1 MVSSL
6 SFSQSHYPLQTVIN
20 GDSVVILTK
29 AQADTINDIFESQK
43 KKIADA
49 RAQLKTQDSII
60 RHKDSLLKYNSGYYS
75 AYKMLREE
83 YTDMLILN
91 EHTEEWIVSRAKE
104 GAWLYYSYDSLWV
117 EAVDLSAYK
126 VIKNDVTGDIFFY
139 RADNYPEK
147 KKNDYPKRGWE
158 KEVVLPNRPKI
169 NKL

>member
-1 MVSSL
+1 VSSL

-29 AQADTINDIFESQK
+29 AQADTINEIFESQK
-43 KKIADA
+43 RKIAEV
-49 RAQLKTQDSII
+49 RAQLKTQDSIA

-104 GAWLYYSYDSLWV
+104 GAWLYYSYDSNWI
-117 EAVDLSAYK
+117 EAVDLSLYK
-126 VIKNDVTGDIFFY
+126 VVKNDVTGDIFFY
-139 RADNYPEK
+139 RAENFPEK

>member
-1 MVSSL
+1 
-6 SFSQSHYPLQTVIN
+6 VIE

-29 AQADTINDIFESQK
+29 GQADTINEIFETQK

-49 RAQLKTQDSII
+49 RAQLQTQDSII

-139 RADNYPEK
+139 RAENFPEK